1 MFKKRLWISQN
12 CFFWAMVDSNF
23 WICKSLNSKF
33 ETITYE
39 PGPIHHTALPSYAM
53 AYPIQHVQLHRT
65 LSLSTAPPIWQ
76 TPHSID
82 DSSNSSP
89 MWHER
94 CDVTCT
100 PTSSPVWHGCI
111 VQVSC
116 TCNRVLVVRCEM
128 NTGTLFYC
136 LTITLW
142 SSQCGTDVLQNGSL
156 TTVAG
161 SGHHYIALIKPK
173 DSVVIYKAILKISR
187 RTGTFQCSQR

>member
-1 MFKKRLWISQN
+1 MCPHLLHILWYPFGFCDWICFTHINPVANVHKKGSEYLRIVFLWAI
-12 CFFWAMVDSNF
+12 VDSNF

-111 VQVSC
+111 VC
-116 TCNRVLVVRCEM
+116 TSILY
-128 NTGTLFYC
+128 LQ
-136 LTITLW
+136 
-142 SSQCGTDVLQNGSL
+142 SS
-156 TTVAG
+156 A
-161 SGHHYIALIKPK
+161 
-173 DSVVIYKAILKISR
+173 
-187 RTGTFQCSQR
+187 CS